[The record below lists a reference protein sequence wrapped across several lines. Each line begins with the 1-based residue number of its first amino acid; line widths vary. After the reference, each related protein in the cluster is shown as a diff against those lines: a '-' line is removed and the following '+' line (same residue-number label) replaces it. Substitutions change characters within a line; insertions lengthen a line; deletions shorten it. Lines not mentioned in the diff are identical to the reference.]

1 MGTRTA
7 RRACI
12 LRQNEYYDPM
22 VQREAEA
29 LAGAGFD
36 VEVLCMRTVGLP
48 RRALLNGVQ
57 VIRLPTSRGTS
68 SSLGKALSYGRFF
81 MLAAGY
87 LSVQHIRRPYAVVQ
101 ANSMPDFLV
110 FAALVPRLLGSK
122 IVAKMQEPTPEL
134 ATTIFGPTLL
144 TGVLA
149 RIEQWAIRFAD
160 HTVTVTDELKQ
171 RYVERG
177 AAAESITVVLNC
189 VDPDTML
196 PDWSRR
202 PPVRAESGFTVV
214 CHGTIEDRYGQDTI
228 IGAARLLRD
237 EMPDLRIVITGRGSG
252 IPKMVRTIADYGLQD
267 MVRFEGWVSRDRLRE
282 ILYSADV
289 GVVAQ
294 KDSPYSNLVHTN
306 KMVDYWIFGLP
317 VIASRLRALSSLYD
331 ARFIEYFEPGDAVG
345 LAAAIRRLRTD
356 SGRRAELAQNGK
368 LAQLRNGWAVQR
380 VSYLSVFD
388 ELLGDVITPDPE
400 RRPSSLGRDR
410 SRAGPAST
418 GRGEA
423 RHEQA

>member
-12 LRQNEYYDPM
+12 LRQNEYYEPM
-22 VQREAEA
+22 LQREAEA

-36 VEVLCMRTVGLP
+36 VEVLCMRSAGAP
-48 RRALLNGVQ
+48 RRSFVNGVR
-57 VIRLPTSRGTS
+57 VIRLPTSRGS
-68 SSLGKALSYGRFF
+68 RSSLGKALSYGRFF
-81 MLAAGY
+81 LLAAGY
-87 LSVQHIRRPYAVVQ
+87 LSVQHVRRPYAVVQ

-110 FAALVPRLLGSK
+110 FAALVPKLLGSK

-160 HTVTVTDELKQ
+160 HTVTVTDDLKQ

-177 AAAESITVVLNC
+177 AAAPRISVVLNC

-196 PDWSRR
+196 PHWSH
-202 PPVRAESGFTVV
+202 PPARAESGFTVV

-252 IPKMVRTIADYGLQD
+252 IAKMVRAIADDGLQD
-267 MVRFEGWVSRDRLRE
+267 MVRFEGWVSLGRLQE
-282 ILYSADV
+282 ILYSADA

-294 KDSPYSNLVHTN
+294 KASPYSHLVHTN

-317 VIASRLRALSSLYD
+317 VIASRLRAVSELYD
-331 ARFIEYFEPGDAVG
+331 ARFIEYFEPGDAAG

-356 SGRRAELAQNGK
+356 SARRAELAQNGK
-368 LAQLRNGWAVQR
+368 LAQLENGWAAQR
-380 VSYLSVFD
+380 VAYLSVFD
-388 ELLGDVITPDPE
+388 ELLDDRFAG
-400 RRPSSLGRDR
+400 GRV
-410 SRAGPAST
+410 
-418 GRGEA
+418 
-423 RHEQA
+423 